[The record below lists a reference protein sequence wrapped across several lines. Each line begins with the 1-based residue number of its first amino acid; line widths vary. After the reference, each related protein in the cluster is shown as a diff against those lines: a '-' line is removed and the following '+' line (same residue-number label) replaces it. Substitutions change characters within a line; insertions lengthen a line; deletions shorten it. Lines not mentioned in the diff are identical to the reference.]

1 MEENAAGFVVICVV
15 PDGGVVETDWSKKG
29 NTHPLHTSV
38 GDFVA
43 GLRELERDL
52 ITKSRIAEYMGAA
65 KLRPEA
71 LREYVWWRDSFYT
84 RNLIYRDDLFEVMTI
99 CWSPGQKTAIHT
111 HNGQLGWMTVAQGEV
126 ETHEFHHASC
136 NAPENQNVVNIDCL
150 GGATEIRLDRVG
162 TVRCS
167 EGSGMVTVDKLQTIH
182 QIENAGT
189 TGCVS
194 LHVYSKPFDSCIAFD
209 LERQRCYRRPL
220 SYFSKEGHQVAS

>member
-1 MEENAAGFVVICVV
+1 MDVDLRGQA
-15 PDGGVVETDWSKKG
+15 K
-29 NTHPLHTSV
+29 THPLRTSV
-38 GDFVA
+38 ADFVA
-43 GLRELERDL
+43 GLRKLEGDL
-52 ITKSRIAEYMGAA
+52 ITKERIAEYMGVAT
-65 KLRPEA
+65 LRPEA
-71 LREYVWWRDSFYT
+71 LSEYVWWRDSVYT
-84 RNLIYRDDLFEVMTI
+84 RNLIYRDELFEVMTI

-126 ETHEFHHASC
+126 TTHEFRHTSC
-136 NAPENQNVVNIDCL
+136 NTPENQNVVNIDCL
-150 GGATEIRLDRVG
+150 GGATELQLDRVG

-209 LERQRCYRRPL
+209 LEKQRCYRRSL
-220 SYFSKEGHQVAS
+220 SYFSKDGHRVEA

>member
-1 MEENAAGFVVICVV
+1 MTTQAIAG
-15 PDGGVVETDWSKKG
+15 T
-29 NTHPLHTSV
+29 THPLRTSV
-38 GDFVA
+38 ADFVA
-43 GLRELERDL
+43 GLREMERDL
-52 ITKSRIAEYMGAA
+52 ITKDRIAAYMGATT
-65 KLRPEA
+65 LRPEA
-71 LREYVWWRDSFYT
+71 LSDYVWWRDSVYT
-84 RNLIYRDDLFEVMTI
+84 RNLIYRDELFEVMTI

-126 ETHEFHHASC
+126 ATHQFRHTSC

-150 GGATEIRLDRVG
+150 GGATELQLDRVG
-162 TVRCS
+162 TLVCA

-209 LERQRCYRRPL
+209 LERQCCYRRTL
-220 SYFSKEGHQVAS
+220 SYFSKEGHRTET